1 MIELA
6 EISECVDAI
15 KSHNTE
21 YISKTRDIFSARLES
36 YISSSQKYLEAAILG
51 ELGNNTFDH
60 NINFNEPFE
69 RGVYF
74 NTEYKNGL
82 VIVADF
88 GRGLLDSLR
97 QTQTHLNNDED
108 AIKTAFLERVSGRFP
123 ESRGNGLKFVLES
136 LIENKWE
143 MFYKSGTA
151 SVSVS
156 GGKYSFQKDRTE
168 YKGCLAILRF

>member
-1 MIELA
+1 MIEEA
-6 EISECVDAI
+6 DIDCCISAI
-15 KSHNTE
+15 KGHNSE
-21 YISKTRDIFSARLES
+21 FISKTRDVFSARLEA
-36 YISSSQKYLEAAILG
+36 YISARQKYLEAAILG

-74 NTEYKNGL
+74 NAEFKNDL
-82 VIVADF
+82 IIVADF

-97 QTQTHLNNDED
+97 QTQAQLTNDDE

-143 MFYKSGTA
+143 MYYKSGTA
-151 SVSVS
+151 TLSAYDGQYYFSKS
-156 GGKYSFQKDRTE
+156 ETS